1 MGSDEPRESG
11 RVSDGGRDGL
21 SDGGRDGLRDE
32 ERMNG
37 RHEDYG
43 LNKMRVIYTTG
54 LRFGREWME

>member
-11 RVSDGGRDGL
+11 RVSDGGRDG
-21 SDGGRDGLRDE
+21 RRDE